1 MCHETAYQTL
11 HVQVRGELRRALVRT
26 PRADRSADRMR
37 DALTGAAA
45 TLPARLKRSLAWGP
59 GGGIGRHHEFTAVA
73 AESTAGPRK
82 TPGWDIPA
90 ERLAVLLATVK

>member
-26 PRADRSADRMR
+26 PRADRMR
-37 DALTGAAA
+37 DALTGATA

-59 GGGIGRHHEFTAVA
+59 GGGIGRHHEFTAIA